1 MAVKKYCCGLVIL
14 ALIFA
19 LWGCTGELEPI
30 TPETAPSIV
39 IAPEPVP
46 IETTLPEPSVP
57 ETTRPEPSVPET
69 TRPEHSALYI
79 PGVDVE
85 DVLLWFNEV
94 ALDSEFSYEGNPN
107 LIQKWASPI
116 VYCLEGNATEEDLQV
131 LESFSAW
138 LNTLE
143 GFPGIRQA
151 QPEEVPNLLIRFGD
165 GDMITDFLGAEYVN
179 VDGGVRYWY
188 DNNVIYDA
196 KIAYRE
202 DIPQFTRNSVILEEI
217 YNGLGLVQDTALRE
231 DSLIWQGFSEPQNL
245 TEVDELLLK
254 LLYHPEMLCGMNAEE
269 CEAVIRSLY
278 Y

>member
-1 MAVKKYCCGLVIL
+1 MKKYCCGLVIL

-30 TPETAPSIV
+30 TPETAPNIV

>member
-1 MAVKKYCCGLVIL
+1 MKKYCCGLVIL

-57 ETTRPEPSVPET
+57 ETTRLEPSVPET
-69 TRPEHSALYI
+69 TRSEHSALYI

>member
-1 MAVKKYCCGLVIL
+1 VAVKKYCCGLVIL

-116 VYCLEGNATEEDLQV
+116 IYCLEGNATEEDLQV

-202 DIPQFTRNSVILEEI
+202 DIPQYTRNSVILEEI

>member
-1 MAVKKYCCGLVIL
+1 MKKYCCGLVIL

-19 LWGCTGELEPI
+19 LWGCTGELEPM

-138 LNTLE
+138 LNMLE

-202 DIPQFTRNSVILEEI
+202 DIPQYTRNSVILEEI

>member
-1 MAVKKYCCGLVIL
+1 MKKYCCGLVIL

-57 ETTRPEPSVPET
+57 ETTRPE
-69 TRPEHSALYI
+69 HSALYI

-116 VYCLEGNATEEDLQV
+116 IYCLEGNATEEDLQV

-217 YNGLGLVQDTALRE
+217 YNGLGLGQDTALRE

>member
-1 MAVKKYCCGLVIL
+1 MNKTKKIIL
-14 ALIFA
+14 RA
-19 LWGCTGELEPI
+19 
-30 TPETAPSIV
+30 
-39 IAPEPVP
+39 
-46 IETTLPEPSVP
+46 
-57 ETTRPEPSVPET
+57 
-69 TRPEHSALYI
+69 
-79 PGVDVE
+79 
-85 DVLLWFNEV
+85 
-94 ALDSEFSYEGNPN
+94 
-107 LIQKWASPI
+107 
-116 VYCLEGNATEEDLQV
+116 
-131 LESFSAW
+131 
-138 LNTLE
+138 
-143 GFPGIRQA
+143 
-151 QPEEVPNLLIRFGD
+151 LLICLL
-165 GDMITDFLGAEYVN
+165 LGAAGF
-179 VDGGVRYWY
+179 GGWYWY

>member
-1 MAVKKYCCGLVIL
+1 MKKYCCGLVIL

-116 VYCLEGNATEEDLQV
+116 IYCLEGNATEEDLQV

-202 DIPQFTRNSVILEEI
+202 DIPQYTRNSVILEEI

>member
-1 MAVKKYCCGLVIL
+1 MKKYCCGLVIL

>member
-1 MAVKKYCCGLVIL
+1 MKKYCCGLVIL

-116 VYCLEGNATEEDLQV
+116 IYCLEGNATEEDLQV

>member
-116 VYCLEGNATEEDLQV
+116 IYCLEGNATEEDLQV

-254 LLYHPEMLCGMNAEE
+254 LLYHPEILCGMNAEE